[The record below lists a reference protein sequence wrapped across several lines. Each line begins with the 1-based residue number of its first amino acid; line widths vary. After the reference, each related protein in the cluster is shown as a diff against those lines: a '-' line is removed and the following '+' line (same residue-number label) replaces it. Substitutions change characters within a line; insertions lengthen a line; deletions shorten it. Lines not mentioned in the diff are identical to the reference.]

1 METIHKSGR
10 AASPARALTLLASF
24 GYAFEG
30 IRYLITTQRNAK
42 IHVAIGMVAVIAGVM
57 LQISRLEWLALV
69 VMIALVLTLEGV
81 NTAVEA
87 LVDLTCPHYHP
98 LAKVAKDVGAGM
110 VLLAAIASVV
120 VGVIIFWP
128 RVWPLLL
135 GWF

>member
-1 METIHKSGR
+1 VETIHKSGR
-10 AASPARALTLLASF
+10 AGPARALTLLASF

-30 IRYLITTQRNAK
+30 IRYLIATQRNAK
-42 IHVAIGMVAVIAGVM
+42 IHVAIGMIAVIAGVM
-57 LQISRLEWLALV
+57 LHISRVEWLALV

-87 LVDLTCPHYHP
+87 LVDLACPHYHP

-120 VGVIIFWP
+120 VGLIIFWP